1 MRKKWITMFTLASFF
16 IFPLQGH
23 ALDTVDAAK
32 INLQANPIEDIV
44 TLPIKGMRAVQS
56 NGQTV
61 LLSDNGRFVFT
72 GQLYDL
78 WYKKPLDTLAEM
90 REVVDRIDL
99 KRMGL
104 DIDTLNTVSLG
115 AGPKQVV
122 VFVDPRCHYCHALMN
137 DAQALVKQYTFKLV
151 AIPVLG
157 EESNQL
163 AKTMSCAK
171 NKKQALKALANQTL
185 DKLPTR
191 SDCSTEQYDRTLL
204 AAQLI
209 NIEGV
214 PYVIAPNGRISYG
227 RPLNL
232 KAWLE
237 ANS

>member
-1 MRKKWITMFTLASFF
+1 MQKIGMAAFAVITFF
-16 IFPLQGH
+16 FFPLTTW
-23 ALDTVDAAK
+23 ALDTSQITATD
-32 INLQANPIEDIV
+32 LQANPIEDIV
-44 TLPIKGMRAVQS
+44 NLPIKGMRAVQS

-78 WYKKPLDTLAEM
+78 WYKKSLNTLAEM

-104 DIDTLNTVSLG
+104 DIDKLNTVSLG
-115 AGPKQVV
+115 SGPKQVG

-157 EESNQL
+157 EASNRL
-163 AKTMSCAK
+163 AKAMSCAK

-185 DKLPTR
+185 DKLPTQ
-191 SDCSTEQYDRTLL
+191 SACSTEQYDRTLL
-204 AAQLI
+204 AAQLM

-214 PYVIAPNGRISYG
+214 PYVIAPNGQISYG
-227 RPLNL
+227 RPMNL
-232 KAWLE
+232 QAWLA

>member
-1 MRKKWITMFTLASFF
+1 MRKKWITAFTLTSLF
-16 IFPLQGH
+16 IFPFQGY
-23 ALDTVDAAK
+23 ALDTAQTTK
-32 INLQANPIEDIV
+32 LNLKDNPIEDIV
-44 TLPIKGMRAVQS
+44 TLPIKGIRAVQS

-61 LLSDNGRFVFT
+61 FVSDNGRFVLT
-72 GQLYDL
+72 GELYDL
-78 WYKKPLDTLAEM
+78 WYKKPLNTLADM
-90 REVVDRIDL
+90 REISDRIDL

-171 NKKQALKALANQTL
+171 NKKQALKALVNQTL

-191 SDCSTEQYDRTLL
+191 SACSTEQYDRTLL
-204 AAQLI
+204 TAQLM

-227 RPLNL
+227 RPMNL

>member
-1 MRKKWITMFTLASFF
+1 MQKIAMAVFAVIIFF
-16 IFPLQGH
+16 FLPLTTR
-23 ALDTVDAAK
+23 ALDTSQAAA
-32 INLQANPIEDIV
+32 INLQSNPIEDIV

-61 LLSDNGRFVFT
+61 FVSDNGRFVFT

-90 REVVDRIDL
+90 RKVVDRIDL

-115 AGPKQVV
+115 VGPKQVV

-157 EESNQL
+157 EESNRL
-163 AKTMSCAK
+163 AKAMSCAK

-185 DKLPTR
+185 DKLPTQ
-191 SDCSTEQYDRTLL
+191 SACSTEQYDRTLL
-204 AAQLI
+204 AAQLM